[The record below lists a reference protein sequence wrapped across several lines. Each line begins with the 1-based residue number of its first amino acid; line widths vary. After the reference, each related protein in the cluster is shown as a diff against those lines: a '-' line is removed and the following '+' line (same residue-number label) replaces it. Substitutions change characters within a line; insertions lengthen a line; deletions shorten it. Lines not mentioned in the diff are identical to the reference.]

1 MIDATSCNTNTAD
14 AIALLAADLT
24 PEERL
29 IERQLDLEEESLA
42 LGQKRYFDRLAKQQ
56 DRGEEAGTRPALAL
70 LRRTVETLAEGIEL
84 TLAGDRDRRG
94 QAGRMKAA
102 VPLLEGLG
110 AEELAYLTLRGAM
123 GSISQ
128 DTAYARVAE
137 RIGTSVMEE
146 LHFRRFKAQDE
157 KTYRQTQKHIESANT
172 GEKRR
177 KIMRHMFRV
186 AQIEGLNW
194 SDEQR
199 MHVGGYLID
208 VLLKVCGDLF
218 ETHLRLVSRNNR
230 IRVLSASEALAA
242 FLSEGHEVTAALCPV
257 RLPMLVKPRD
267 WTGPLDGGYLTDCGG
282 RLDFLKTRNKG
293 YLRTLE
299 YVDLSDLLEAVNVLQ
314 SVRWSINTNVL
325 EVAKRCWAEGIAV
338 GDLPNVTPE
347 ELPAQP
353 AQWQGRMNECRKED
367 YETYISWAKKAAVVH
382 ERNNRILSRR
392 SAAREQLAIAEK
404 FANEAA
410 IYFPHQL
417 DFRGRAYAV
426 PVHLNPQGT
435 DLSKSLLRFAEGK
448 PITERGYWW
457 LQVHV
462 ANCFGV
468 DKVSFEER
476 VAWTNSNLEALLDS
490 AIDPLGGSRFWMKA
504 DDPWQA
510 LAACFELL
518 GYAVNGPD
526 HVCRIA
532 IPMDGSCNGLQNF
545 SALLRD
551 PVGGKATNLMPSN
564 KPSDIYAEVARVVAA
579 QVKADAEGGN
589 VMAILWDGHISRK
602 IVKQPVMTLPYGAT
616 KAGMRSQLEQAARK
630 NLPGVIP
637 QNTSW
642 AACGYLAEVVYE
654 SIGKVVIA
662 ARAAMDWLQA
672 VAKLAAS
679 VDCPV
684 RWTSPIGLPVLQEY
698 REKVGKQIRLHIEGK
713 QQKLNLSFD
722 GDKLD
727 KRRQALGISPNLI
740 HSFDASHMMRT
751 MLVGKDNGIH
761 DWAMI
766 HDSFGTHACDTDL
779 LHQCIREAFIEQY
792 QPNLLERFR
801 AELAEQMS
809 PEAAAKLPPV
819 PTTGTLDLD
828 AIRSSRYFF
837 A

>member
-1 MIDATSCNTNTAD
+1 
-14 AIALLAADLT
+14 
-24 PEERL
+24 
-29 IERQLDLEEESLA
+29 
-42 LGQKRYFDRLAKQQ
+42 
-56 DRGEEAGTRPALAL
+56 
-70 LRRTVETLAEGIEL
+70 
-84 TLAGDRDRRG
+84 
-94 QAGRMKAA
+94 
-102 VPLLEGLG
+102 
-110 AEELAYLTLRGAM
+110 
-123 GSISQ
+123 
-128 DTAYARVAE
+128 
-137 RIGTSVMEE
+137 
-146 LHFRRFKAQDE
+146 
-157 KTYRQTQKHIESANT
+157 
-172 GEKRR
+172 
-177 KIMRHMFRV
+177 
-186 AQIEGLNW
+186 
-194 SDEQR
+194 
-199 MHVGGYLID
+199 
-208 VLLKVCGDLF
+208 
-218 ETHLRLVSRNNR
+218 
-230 IRVLSASEALAA
+230 
-242 FLSEGHEVTAALCPV
+242 V
-257 RLPMLVKPRD
+257 RLPMIVKPRD
-267 WTGPLDGGYLTDCGG
+267 WTGPMDGGYLTDCGG
-282 RLDFLKTRNKG
+282 RLALLKTRNKV

-299 YVDLSDLLEAVNVLQ
+299 HVDLSELLEAVNVLQ
-314 SVRWSINTNVL
+314 SVRWAINTNVL
-325 EVAKRCWAEGIAV
+325 TIAQQCWAAGIAV
-338 GDLPNVTPE
+338 GDLPNATPE

-353 AQWQGRMNECRKED
+353 AKWQGRMNECRVED
-367 YETYISWAKKAAVVH
+367 YETYKTWAKKAAVVH
-382 ERNNRILSRR
+382 ERNNRILARR
-392 SAAREQLAIAEK
+392 STAREQLAIAQK
-404 FANEAA
+404 FSTEEA
-410 IYFPHQL
+410 IFFPHQL

-435 DLSKSLLRFAEGK
+435 DLSKALLRFAEGK

-457 LQVHV
+457 LRVHV

-468 DKVSFEER
+468 DKVSFEDR
-476 VAWTNSNLEALLDS
+476 VAWADSNMEALLDS
-490 AIDPLGGSRFWMKA
+490 AIDPIGGSRFWMKA

-518 GYAVNGPD
+518 GYAVNGPE

-551 PVGGKATNLMPSN
+551 PVGGKATNLTPSS

-579 QVKADAEGGN
+579 QVKADAEAGD
-589 VMAILWDGHISRK
+589 VLAILWDGHISRK

-637 QNTSW
+637 QSQSW

-698 REKVGKQIRLHIEGK
+698 REQVGKQIRLHIDGK

-722 GDKLD
+722 GDTLD

-761 DWAMI
+761 AWAMI

-801 AELAEQMS
+801 AELAEQMD

-819 PTTGTLDLD
+819 PEIGALDLD